1 MKKSKLAPRNP
12 LIGALLF
19 KKSGA
24 HQKTNK
30 ALRRREKQMTQKTA
44 ADCGRF
50 TFLSGV
56 CINQST
62 IIYCLN

>member
-12 LIGALLF
+12 LVSALLF

-30 ALRRREKQMTQKTA
+30 AIRKREKQMVNKTA

-50 TFLSGV
+50 IL
-56 CINQST
+56 IAN
-62 IIYCLN
+62 N